1 LEHQTRKKAIS
12 TAVEKGARHFPLYAS
27 KKLAPDNANGM
38 VGMVGQTTWIVTALR
53 TGKTTVTVTSLPPA
67 SQMTAVGASPETCEQ
82 VVGVLQIT
90 VMAKLVLV
98 TPN

>member
-1 LEHQTRKKAIS
+1 
-12 TAVEKGARHFPLYAS
+12 
-27 KKLAPDNANGM
+27 M
-38 VGMVGQTTWIVTALR
+38 VGMVGQTTWTVTALR

-90 VMAKLVLV
+90 VMAE
-98 TPN
+98 

>member
-1 LEHQTRKKAIS
+1 M
-12 TAVEKGARHFPLYAS
+12 V
-27 KKLAPDNANGM
+27 GM
-38 VGMVGQTTWIVTALR
+38 VGMVGQTAWTVTALR